1 MIRYAYVL
9 LAAIGTAGVVA
20 FFVWM
25 AFGSHV
31 RVERKTV
38 PEPRLTAASTVAT
51 ATARFKGTGQQVPGE
66 QLGLEGGTCDVWS
79 LADGIALVCH
89 A

>member
-1 MIRYAYVL
+1 MIRYVYVL

-20 FFVWM
+20 FFAWM
-25 AFGSHV
+25 ALGSHV
-31 RVERKTV
+31 RVERRTV
-38 PEPRLTAASTVAT
+38 PEPRLTAASTTTT
-51 ATARFKGTGQQVPGE
+51 AAARFQGTGQQIPGE
-66 QLGLEGGTCDVWS
+66 QLGLEGGTCGLWS